1 MAFFCCQA
9 DGAFYND
16 KKGFIM
22 SQQRRDVKIL
32 EKLKQMFFDYC
43 VRVDY
48 EYKTNATYSDTMIF
62 IAKKN
67 KNQEMF
73 RVQRTY
79 TRKSFF
85 PKPNEYGYSV
95 CYSVIKS
102 DKVIAEVTLKDT
114 DAEYLTDFPEY
125 DLYMLLNRKRI
136 RQQEAAECL
145 GNAFIKALRDN
156 QRLRTK

>member
-1 MAFFCCQA
+1 
-9 DGAFYND
+9 
-16 KKGFIM
+16 M

-48 EYKTNATYSDTMIF
+48 EYKTNGTYSNTLIF

-67 KNQEMF
+67 KNQEIF

-79 TRKSFF
+79 TRKSFV
-85 PKPNEYGYSV
+85 PKPNEYGFSV

-114 DAEYLTDFPEY
+114 YAEYLTDFPEY
-125 DLYMLLNRKRI
+125 DLYMLLYRRYKR
-136 RQQEAAECL
+136 QHETAKCL
-145 GNAFIKALRDN
+145 GDALFIKALRDN